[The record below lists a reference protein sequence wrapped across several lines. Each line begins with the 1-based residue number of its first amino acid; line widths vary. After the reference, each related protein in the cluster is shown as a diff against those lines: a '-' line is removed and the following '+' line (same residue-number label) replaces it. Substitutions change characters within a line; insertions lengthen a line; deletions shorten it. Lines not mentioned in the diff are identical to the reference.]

1 MSLIGVRPKFIGLTA
16 TLREGDVEDVMHR
29 LSLDTIGLFRK
40 SCHMGNLEWEFK
52 ITNTENAAVA
62 QATAL
67 ATVAAGFGVGPK
79 VIVIT
84 TSMSLC
90 AAVGSEIQRIFAG

>member
-67 ATVAAGFGVGPK
+67 ATVAAGFGPK